1 MVFIL
6 SILVILS
13 KRRANR
19 FASYTEPRTAV
30 VRARNRAGWS
40 AARLAY
46 MASATLRL
54 TRRASLALAKG
65 RGRIETSSDALV
77 HGADPAAR

>member
-1 MVFIL
+1 
-6 SILVILS
+6 
-13 KRRANR
+13 
-19 FASYTEPRTAV
+19 
-30 VRARNRAGWS
+30 
-40 AARLAY
+40 